1 MTLTDA
7 DFLPGS
13 PEARASAL
21 VQLATISPLLGYLKA
36 RSYDVDQ
43 LMEAQ
48 GLTLKAAKDPS
59 RLVQAEVVYRLL
71 ESTARAIGDPWL
83 GVHVGEQLDLQA
95 WPITQDALKGG
106 ETLGQI
112 LTGLVLST
120 GKFTASARHRLEIGP
135 AQSSY
140 CVERTFR
147 PRQVPLQNI
156 GFTFATF
163 LRILDLLDDTRATG
177 DVVLETPSALALPL
191 GYRGLDIRE
200 TGSPVQVIRF
210 PSQLLRSRA
219 VNRLARIPATEA
231 LLERPS
237 LTRAIA
243 AVAPEMLNRHEDN
256 LRQAVAE
263 AIGLAPA
270 ELEAGLSVLG
280 TSLAS
285 ELRRAR
291 LALACDALKTTDT
304 PITDIAAQL
313 GFSAAGNFSRFF
325 KSTTGE
331 TPRAYRQRLR
341 RVQTG
346 KR

>member
-1 MTLTDA
+1 MTSPVA
-7 DFLPGS
+7 DFFPGS

-36 RSYDVDQ
+36 RSYDLDK
-43 LMEAQ
+43 LLEAQ
-48 GLTLKAAKDPS
+48 GLTLKAANDPS
-59 RLVQAEVVYRLL
+59 RLVQAEVVYGLL
-71 ESTARAIGDPWL
+71 ESIARTIGDPWL

-135 AQSSY
+135 VQSSY

-156 GFTFATF
+156 GFTFVTF

-177 DVVLETPSALALPL
+177 DVVLETPSALALPP

-200 TGSPVQVIRF
+200 TGAPVQVIRF

-219 VNRLARIPATEA
+219 VNRLARTPATEV
-231 LLERPS
+231 LPERPS

-243 AVAPEMLNRHEDN
+243 AVAPEILNRHEDN
-256 LRQAVAE
+256 LQQAVAE

-270 ELEAGLSVLG
+270 ELEAGLSVLR

-291 LALACDALKTTDT
+291 LALASDALETTDT
-304 PITDIAAQL
+304 PIADIAAQL
-313 GFSAAGNFSRFF
+313 GFSAAANFSRFF
-325 KSTTGE
+325 KSNTGE

-341 RVQTG
+341 RFQTG